1 MLEQRKRQPIWKTIR
16 KGVTKMNGGKK
27 SLSLLTAIQII
38 FFGVV
43 LVAAFV
49 IKLLGGSIYE
59 TVQSW
64 YTGELN
70 DSVLADHTPESVV
83 SSELSTA
90 LVSKPP
96 RNTPETPKSSQDGTD
111 ENISQLG
118 DASGV

>member
-1 MLEQRKRQPIWKTIR
+1 
-16 KGVTKMNGGKK
+16 MNGGKK

>member
-1 MLEQRKRQPIWKTIR
+1 MLEQGKRQPIWKTIR

-70 DSVLADHTPESVV
+70 DSVLADQTPGKRGFVGVVHSVGFQA
-83 SSELSTA
+83 SSKHSRKTRSL
-90 LVSKPP
+90 P
-96 RNTPETPKSSQDGTD
+96 
-111 ENISQLG
+111 
-118 DASGV
+118 

>member
-96 RNTPETPKSSQDGTD
+96 RNTPETPKSSLDGTD